1 MKKERIFWGL
11 FFIVSAV
18 FLIVSRMGV
27 LGDIGVFSLLLT
39 VFFAACLIKSVV
51 HRSVTGVLFS
61 VAFLCIIYARPLGIE
76 SITPWPVLGAALLGS
91 IGFSFLF
98 HPRRSCYHH
107 HHIDS
112 EESVETVDGAQ
123 MEFSTTFSGSIKY
136 VNSDD
141 FQSARLHCAFGSLKV
156 YFDNAV
162 IQHGEAVLDLDVSFA
177 GVELYIPKNWSL
189 VNKTS
194 TAFGGIDEKNR
205 NDSSGGPVV
214 RLKGKVSFGGV
225 EIVYV

>member
-18 FLIVSRMGV
+18 FLIISRMGM
-27 LGDIGVFSLLLT
+27 LGDVGVFSLLLT

-61 VAFLCIIYARPLGIE
+61 VAFLCIIYAGPLGIE
-76 SITPWPVLGAALLGS
+76 EITPWPVLGAALLGS

-98 HPRRSCYHH
+98 HPKRYSHH
-107 HHIDS
+107 HHYIDT
-112 EESVETVDGAQ
+112 EETAETVNDAQ
-123 MEFSTTFSGSIKY
+123 MEFSAVFSGSIKY

-141 FQSARLHCAFGSLKV
+141 FQNANLHCSFGSLKV

-162 IQHGEAVLDLDVSFA
+162 IQQGEAVLNLDVSFA
-177 GVELYIPKNWSL
+177 GVELYIPKTWSVINK
-189 VNKTS
+189 VNC
-194 TAFGGIDEKNR
+194 AFGGIDEKNR
-205 NDSSGGPVV
+205 NVSSGSPAV
-214 RLKGKVSFGGV
+214 RLTGKVSFGGV
-225 EIVYV
+225 EIIYV